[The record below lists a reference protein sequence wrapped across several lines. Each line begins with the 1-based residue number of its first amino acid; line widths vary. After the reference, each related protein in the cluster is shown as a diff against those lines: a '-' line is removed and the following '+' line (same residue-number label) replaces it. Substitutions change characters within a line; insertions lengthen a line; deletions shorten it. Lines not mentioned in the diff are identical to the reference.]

1 MATMRAML
9 TGHDSGV
16 HRIHDTAYDVPVRD
30 VMSWPALA
38 VNVATPVERAHTLAA
53 EQGIHHLLVLQR
65 GSLVG
70 VLCTCDL
77 RDAPPIAPVGLRMS
91 RRVVTVQAGAPLTN
105 AADLMTD
112 YNVGC
117 LPVRYLEAWG
127 VVTRGDLARSGAC
140 ERRTCPACGGSHHV
154 RPDPR
159 YRGLDLCVECMS
171 RANIDA
177 VDKLYMDLGGG
188 D

>member
-1 MATMRAML
+1 MATMRAMW
-9 TGHDSGV
+9 TGADSGIRRV
-16 HRIHDTAYDVPVRD
+16 HDTAYDVPVKD

-38 VNVATPVERAHTLAA
+38 VNVATTVERAQTLAV

-65 GSLVG
+65 GALVG
-70 VLCTCDL
+70 VLCTCDM

-91 RRVVTVQAGAPLTN
+91 RRVVTVQPTVPLMN
-105 AADLMTD
+105 AADLMSD
-112 YNVGC
+112 YDVGC
-117 LPVRYLEAWG
+117 LPVRWLETWG

-159 YRGLDLCVECMS
+159 YRGMDLCVECMS

>member
-1 MATMRAML
+1 MATMRAMW
-9 TGHDSGV
+9 TGVDSGIRRV
-16 HRIHDTAYDVPVRD
+16 HDTAYDVPVRD

-38 VNVATPVERAHTLAA
+38 VNVATPVERALTLAM

-77 RDAPPIAPVGLRMS
+77 RESPPIAPVGLRMS
-91 RRVVTVQAGAPLTN
+91 RHVVTVQHHAPLTN
-105 AADLMTD
+105 AADMMAD
-112 YNVGC
+112 YGVGC
-117 LPVRYLEAWG
+117 LPVRWLEAWG
-127 VVTRGDLARSGAC
+127 VVTRGDLVRSGAC
-140 ERRTCPACGGSHHV
+140 ERRICPACGGSHHV

-159 YRGLDLCVECMS
+159 YRGMDLCVECTS
-171 RANIDA
+171 RANIDTT
-177 VDKLYMDLGGG
+177 DRLYMDLGGG